1 MVGEFRLFLLFV
13 LFFFFFLTRF
23 TIQDSIFP
31 GSLAAILALVLYR
44 TS

>member
-13 LFFFFFLTRF
+13 LSFLPLLHSK
-23 TIQDSIFP
+23 ISIFP